1 MRALN
6 KRPSEVEWE
15 AIRQK
20 AKRFPDEAYKFV
32 RDGLAQTVK
41 RVHGPAAAETPPTD
55 PEDESRHVTGRDLC
69 ETLRD
74 LARERYGLLAKTVL
88 GHWGVHRT
96 DDFGVLV
103 YAMIDRKELRSSA
116 RDSLDDFRGV
126 YDFDE
131 AFGQLVLN

>member
-6 KRPSEVEWE
+6 KRPTEVEWE

-32 RDGLAQTVK
+32 REGLHQTVT
-41 RVHGPAAAETPPTD
+41 RVHPGASEQRQMD
-55 PEDESRHVTGRDLC
+55 PGDESRHVTGRDLC
-69 ETLRD
+69 VTLRD
-74 LARERYGLLAKTVL
+74 MARDRYGLLAKTVL
-88 GHWGVHRT
+88 GHWGVYRT

-103 YAMIDRKELRSSA
+103 YAMIDRKELRSSD
-116 RDSLDDFRGV
+116 RDSLEDFREI

>member
-1 MRALN
+1 MN
-6 KRPSEVEWE
+6 KRPNEVEWDS
-15 AIRQK
+15 IRQK

-32 RDGLAQTVK
+32 RDGLGQTVK
-41 RVHGPAAAETPPTD
+41 RVHGAVAAEQPPAD
-55 PEDESRHVTGRDLC
+55 PSDESRHVTGRDLC

-74 LARERYGLLAKTVL
+74 LARDRYGLLAKTVL

-103 YAMIDRKELRSSA
+103 YAMIDRGELRSSA
-116 RDSLDDFRGV
+116 RDSLEDFRGV

-131 AFGQLVLN
+131 AFGQVVLN